1 VEDNIPWRSEQE
13 RRGRRKRVGASEIR
27 EQERRGRRKRIGA
40 LGCVSCFRAV
50 LVHTTL
56 SSFDA
61 NSGFICLLNWC
72 EFGQTSYLYS
82 HALLMEVRVST
93 SDEDGGFI
101 CLVKLSDV
109 RPSCV
114 HVLAG

>member
-1 VEDNIPWRSEQE
+1 MFVSSPDVWCGNNS
-13 RRGRRKRVGASEIR
+13 SLIR
-27 EQERRGRRKRIGA
+27 CDFQS
-40 LGCVSCFRAV
+40 GCVSCFRAV

-56 SSFDA
+56 SFFDV

-72 EFGQTSYLYS
+72 EFGQTFYLYS
-82 HALLMEVRVST
+82 HVLLMEVTVST

-109 RPSCV
+109 RPRCV
-114 HVLAG
+114 HVLTGWCIVKVAIIS

>member
-1 VEDNIPWRSEQE
+1 MVL
-13 RRGRRKRVGASEIR
+13 GRIAYIYWQSGLWHMFVSSPDARCGNSSSLIR
-27 EQERRGRRKRIGA
+27 CDFR
-40 LGCVSCFRAV
+40 LGCVSCFRVV

-82 HALLMEVRVST
+82 HALLMEVTVST

-109 RPSCV
+109 RP
-114 HVLAG
+114 